1 MRLQI
6 TVLYIRCEMTP
17 TYAGGE
23 QQECRG
29 HSGIRFIDSEHQKLK
44 KDRGNIEII

>member
-6 TVLYIRCEMTP
+6 TVLYIRCEMAP

-23 QQECRG
+23 QQ
-29 HSGIRFIDSEHQKLK
+29 KLK
-44 KDRGNIEII
+44 KGRGNIEII

>member
-23 QQECRG
+23 QQECLFLYG
-29 HSGIRFIDSEHQKLK
+29 MNNKG
-44 KDRGNIEII
+44 

>member
-17 TYAGGE
+17 TSARGE
-23 QQECRG
+23 Q
-29 HSGIRFIDSEHQKLK
+29 HKLK
-44 KDRGNIEII
+44 KGRGNLEIK

>member
-23 QQECRG
+23 QQ
-29 HSGIRFIDSEHQKLK
+29 KLK
-44 KDRGNIEII
+44 RVEVI